1 MQAPHFDTV
10 VIGSGVAGLSFL
22 HYYAGAQFQCANKKS
37 VALFCKSSFANTNT
51 NWAQGGIAAV
61 APQPNIHHDS
71 TESHIQDTLIAG
83 AYVNNKE
90 VVKKVIEQGP
100 QLMQD
105 LISMG
110 MPFDTNQNSQLDLAK
125 EGGHA
130 AHRVW
135 HVKDY
140 TGKALQETLL
150 HGIQNVEELSLF
162 EHYLVVSIEK
172 NSNKQFEVRVYDI
185 KNNQFKNYTATY
197 VVLATGGLGQL
208 YAQTTNAPVATADSI
223 YLTNLLGA
231 QIENLSFIQFHPTGL
246 YANGEHTFLISEA
259 LRGAGAVLRNR
270 AGVDFMHKYHPS
282 GSLAPRDIVSRAI
295 VREMENENV
304 AYQFLD
310 ATMIDRSIIES
321 HFPNIYNTVK
331 KTLGIDITETYIP
344 IVPTQ
349 HYSCGGI
356 KVDAFGETTVQNL
369 FAIGECASTGLHG
382 ANRLA
387 SNSLLEGLAFAK
399 FAAQQILQRNETMT
413 ETMTEAMT
421 EPFTHPASQIQVTP
435 HHPPI
440 LAIDAAAIKEVVSKY
455 AGVKKSTK
463 GLQIGLG
470 MIQELI
476 HNAAPVTSFSVKDFE
491 ANCTSNVALLLFKD
505 AAAQQKNLGVFYNE
519 SIA

>member
-1 MQAPHFDTV
+1 MQSQHFDTI

-22 HYYAGAQFQCANKKS
+22 HYYADAQNDVANKKI

-71 TESHIQDTLIAG
+71 TASHIQDTLIAG
-83 AYVNNKE
+83 AHVNNE
-90 VVKKVIEQGP
+90 EIVKKVIEQGP

-110 MPFDTNQNSQLDLAK
+110 MPFDTNEAHQIDLAK

-150 HGIQNVEELSLF
+150 HSIQNSEGLLMF
-162 EHYLVVSIEK
+162 EYYLVISIDK
-172 NSNKQFEVRVYDI
+172 NSNGQFVVRVYDI
-185 KNNQFKNYTATY
+185 KNNQFENYTASY
-197 VVLATGGLGQL
+197 VVLATGGIGQL
-208 YAQTTNAPVATADSI
+208 YAQTTNAPVATADGI
-223 YLTNLLGA
+223 YLANLLGA

-246 YANGEHTFLISEA
+246 YANGEDTFLISEA

-270 AGVDFMHKYHPS
+270 AGIDFMHKYHAS

-295 VREMENENV
+295 ITEMENEKV
-304 AYQFLD
+304 PYQFLD
-310 ATMIDRSIIES
+310 ATGIDKNILQT
-321 HFPNIYNTVK
+321 HFPLISETVK
-331 KTLGIDITETYIP
+331 TLTGIDIATTFIP

-356 KVDAFGETTVQNL
+356 KVDAFGETTVRNL

-399 FAAQQILQRNETMT
+399 FAAQHIAHRTGPMT
-413 ETMTEAMT
+413 DPMT
-421 EPFTHPASQIQVTP
+421 ITP
-435 HHPPI
+435 ITPQNPPI
-440 LAIDAAAIKEVVSKY
+440 LAIDVVAIKEVVSKY
-455 AGVKKSTK
+455 AGVKKSTL
-463 GLQIGLG
+463 GLQTGLG
-470 MIQELI
+470 IVQEMI
-476 HNAAPVTSFSVKDFE
+476 HSATPVTSFSVKDFE
-491 ANCTSNVALLLFKD
+491 ANCTANVALLLFKD

-519 SIA
+519 SMA

>member
-1 MQAPHFDTV
+1 MSVAHYDTV

-22 HYYAGAQFQCANKKS
+22 HYYNKECARVSKHHS
-37 VALFCKSSFANTNT
+37 VALFCKAALENTNT

-61 APQPNIHHDS
+61 APQPNINHDS

-83 AYVNNKE
+83 AHVNNKE
-90 VVKKVIEQGP
+90 VVKKVIEEGP

-110 MPFDTNQNSQLDLAK
+110 MPFDTNEAHQIDLAK

-140 TGKALQETLL
+140 TGKALQQTLL
-150 HGIQNVEELSLF
+150 DSIEHSEGVSLF
-162 EHYLVVSIEK
+162 EYCLVVFIDK
-172 NSNKQFEVRVYDI
+172 NATGQFVVRVYDI
-185 KNNQFKNYTATY
+185 NNNQFENYTATH

-208 YAQTTNAPVATADSI
+208 YAQTTNAPVATADGI
-223 YLTNLLGA
+223 YLANLLGA

-246 YANGEHTFLISEA
+246 HANGEDTFLISEA
-259 LRGAGAVLRNR
+259 LRGAGAILRNH
-270 AGVDFMHKYHPS
+270 AGVNFMPHYHPA

-295 VREMENENV
+295 ITEMEIEKV
-304 AYQFLD
+304 PHQFLD
-310 ATMIDRSIIES
+310 ATLIDKSIIES
-321 HFPNIYNTVK
+321 HFPSIYNTVK
-331 KTLGIDITETYIP
+331 KALGIDLTKTYIP

-356 KVDAFGETTVQNL
+356 KVDAFGETTVHNL
-369 FAIGECASTGLHG
+369 YAVGECASTGLHG

-399 FAAQQILQRNETMT
+399 FAAQQIVQRNETMT
-413 ETMTEAMT
+413 ETIMHT
-421 EPFTHPASQIQVTP
+421 PVTA

-440 LAIDAAAIKEVVSKY
+440 LAIDTAAIKEVVSKY
-455 AGVKKSTK
+455 AGVKKSSK
-463 GLQIGLG
+463 GLQTGLS
-470 MIQELI
+470 MIQEMI

-491 ANCTSNVALLLFKD
+491 ANCTSNVALLLFED
-505 AAAQQKNLGVFYNE
+505 AAAQQKNVGVFYNE

>member
-22 HYYAGAQFQCANKKS
+22 HYYAGAQFQHTNKKS

-83 AYVNNKE
+83 AHVNNKE

-150 HGIQNVEELSLF
+150 HGIQNVEGLSLF

-172 NSNKQFEVRVYDI
+172 NSNGQFEVRVYDI
-185 KNNQFKNYTATY
+185 KNDQFNNYTATY

-208 YAQTTNAPVATADSI
+208 YAQTTNAPVATADGI
-223 YLTNLLGA
+223 YLANLLGA

-246 YANGEHTFLISEA
+246 YANGEDTFLISEA
-259 LRGAGAVLRNR
+259 LRGAGAILRNH

-295 VREMENENV
+295 VTEMENENV

-310 ATMIDRSIIES
+310 ATAIDKNILKT
-321 HFPNIYNTVK
+321 HFPLISETVK
-331 KTLGIDITETYIP
+331 ARTGIDIATAFIP

-399 FAAQQILQRNETMT
+399 FAAQHITQRTDT
-413 ETMTEAMT
+413 ITDAITD
-421 EPFTHPASQIQVTP
+421 PAPQMQVTAF
-435 HHPPI
+435 HPPI

-463 GLQIGLG
+463 GLQTGLG
-470 MIQELI
+470 MIQKLI
-476 HNAAPVTSFSVKDFE
+476 NSAAPVTSFSVKDFE

>member
-1 MQAPHFDTV
+1 MSVAHYDTL

-22 HYYAGAQFQCANKKS
+22 HYYKKECARVSKHHS
-37 VALFCKSSFANTNT
+37 MALFCKAALGNTNT

-83 AYVNNKE
+83 AHVNNKE

-110 MPFDTNQNSQLDLAK
+110 MPFDTNQNNQIDLAK

-140 TGKALQETLL
+140 TGKALQQTLL
-150 HGIQNVEELSLF
+150 HGIQNVEGLSLF
-162 EHYLVVSIEK
+162 EHYLVVSIYK
-172 NSNKQFEVRVYDI
+172 NNNQQFEVRVYDI

-208 YAQTTNAPVATADSI
+208 YAQTTNAPVATADGI
-223 YLTNLLGA
+223 YLANLLGA

-246 YANGEHTFLISEA
+246 HANGEDTFLISEA
-259 LRGAGAVLRNR
+259 LRGAGAILRNH

-295 VREMENENV
+295 VTEMENEKMP
-304 AYQFLD
+304 YQFLD
-310 ATMIDRSIIES
+310 ATAIDKNILRT
-321 HFPNIYNTVK
+321 HFPLISETVK
-331 KTLGIDITETYIP
+331 ARTGIDIATTFIP

-356 KVDAFGETTVQNL
+356 KVDAFGETTIHNL

-387 SNSLLEGLAFAK
+387 SNSLLEGLAFAQ
-399 FAAQQILQRNETMT
+399 FAAQHIAQRTGPMNEPIT
-413 ETMTEAMT
+413 
-421 EPFTHPASQIQVTP
+421 ITP
-435 HHPPI
+435 ITNPPPI
-440 LAIDAAAIKEVVSKY
+440 LSIDIAAIKEVVSKY

-463 GLQIGLG
+463 GLQTGLG

-476 HNAAPVTSFSVKDFE
+476 HSAAPVTSFSVKDFE

-505 AAAQQKNLGVFYNE
+505 AAAQQKNIGVFYNE

>member
-22 HYYAGAQFQCANKKS
+22 HYYAGAQFQRTNKKS

-90 VVKKVIEQGP
+90 IVKKVIEQGP

-140 TGKALQETLL
+140 TGKALQQTLL
-150 HGIQNVEELSLF
+150 HSIEHSEGVSLF
-162 EHYLVVSIEK
+162 EHCLVVSIDK
-172 NSNKQFEVRVYDI
+172 NATGQFVVRVYGI
-185 KNNQFKNYTATY
+185 KNNQFENYTATY

-208 YAQTTNAPVATADSI
+208 YAQTTNALVATADGI
-223 YLTNLLGA
+223 YLANLLGA

-259 LRGAGAVLRNR
+259 LRGAGAILRNH

-295 VREMENENV
+295 VTEMENENV

-310 ATMIDRSIIES
+310 ATAIDKNILKT
-321 HFPNIYNTVK
+321 HFPLISETVK
-331 KTLGIDITETYIP
+331 ARTGIDIATRFIP

-399 FAAQQILQRNETMT
+399 FAAQHITQRTDT
-413 ETMTEAMT
+413 ITDAIT
-421 EPFTHPASQIQVTP
+421 EPITDPAPQMQVTAF
-435 HHPPI
+435 HPPI

-463 GLQIGLG
+463 GLQTGLG
-470 MIQELI
+470 MIQEML
-476 HNAAPVTSFSVKDFE
+476 HSAAPVTSFSVKDFE
-491 ANCTSNVALLLFKD
+491 AN
-505 AAAQQKNLGVFYNE
+505 
-519 SIA
+519 

>member
-22 HYYAGAQFQCANKKS
+22 HYYAGAQFQRTNKKS

-150 HGIQNVEELSLF
+150 HGIQNSEGLSLF
-162 EHYLVVSIEK
+162 EHYLVVSIDK
-172 NSNKQFEVRVYDI
+172 NNNGQFEVRVYDI

-208 YAQTTNAPVATADSI
+208 YAQTTNAPVATADGI
-223 YLTNLLGA
+223 YLANLLGA

-246 YANGEHTFLISEA
+246 YANGEDTFLISEA
-259 LRGAGAVLRNR
+259 LRGAGAILRNH

-282 GSLAPRDIVSRAI
+282 GSLAARDIVARAI
-295 VREMENENV
+295 ITEMENENV

-310 ATMIDRSIIES
+310 ATAIDKNILKT
-321 HFPNIYNTVK
+321 HFPLISETVK
-331 KTLGIDITETYIP
+331 ARTGIDIATRFIP

-399 FAAQQILQRNETMT
+399 FAAQHIAQRTDTITDAMNEPITD
-413 ETMTEAMT
+413 
-421 EPFTHPASQIQVTP
+421 PASQIQVTTP
-435 HHPPI
+435 HHPLI

-463 GLQIGLG
+463 GLQTGLV

-476 HNAAPVTSFSVKDFE
+476 HSAAPVTSFSVKDFE
-491 ANCTSNVALLLFKD
+491 ANCTANVALLLFKD

>member
-1 MQAPHFDTV
+1 MQSQHFDTI

-22 HYYAGAQFQCANKKS
+22 HYYAAVQNDVANKKT

-71 TESHIQDTLIAG
+71 TASHLQDTLIAG
-83 AYVNNKE
+83 AHVNNE
-90 VVKKVIEQGP
+90 EIVKKVIEQGP

-110 MPFDTNQNSQLDLAK
+110 MPFDTNEAHQIDLAK

-150 HGIQNVEELSLF
+150 HSIQNSEGLLMF
-162 EHYLVVSIEK
+162 EYHLVISIDK
-172 NSNKQFEVRVYDI
+172 NSSGQFVVRVYDI
-185 KNNQFKNYTATY
+185 KNSQFENYTASY
-197 VVLATGGLGQL
+197 VVLATGGIGQL
-208 YAQTTNAPVATADSI
+208 YAQTTNASVATADGI
-223 YLTNLLGA
+223 YLANLLGA

-246 YANGEHTFLISEA
+246 YANGEDAFLISEA

-270 AGVDFMHKYHPS
+270 AGIDFMHKYHAS

-295 VREMENENV
+295 ITEMENEKV
-304 AYQFLD
+304 PYQFLD
-310 ATMIDRSIIES
+310 ATGIDKNILQT
-321 HFPNIYNTVK
+321 HFPLISETVK
-331 KTLGIDITETYIP
+331 TLTGIDIATTFIP

-356 KVDAFGETTVQNL
+356 KVDTFGETTVRNL

-399 FAAQQILQRNETMT
+399 FAAQHIVQRTGPINDPMTNTQI
-413 ETMTEAMT
+413 
-421 EPFTHPASQIQVTP
+421 TH
-435 HHPPI
+435 HHPSI
-440 LAIDAAAIKEVVSKY
+440 LAIDLAAIKEVVSKY
-455 AGVKKSTK
+455 AGVKKSTL
-463 GLQIGLG
+463 GLQTGLG
-470 MIQELI
+470 IVLEMI
-476 HNAAPVTSFSVKDFE
+476 HSATPVTSFSVKDFQ
-491 ANCTSNVALLLFKD
+491 ANCIANVALLLFKD

-519 SIA
+519 SMA

>member
-1 MQAPHFDTV
+1 MQPIHFDTIV
-10 VIGSGVAGLSFL
+10 VGSGVAGLSFL
-22 HYYAGAQFQCANKKS
+22 HYYQRAQTNAANKKT

-61 APQPNIHHDS
+61 APQPTIHHDS

-83 AYVNNKE
+83 THINNKE
-90 VVKKVIEQGP
+90 IVKKVIEQGP

-110 MPFDTNQNSQLDLAK
+110 MPFDTNEAHQIDLAK

-140 TGKALQETLL
+140 TGKALQKTLL
-150 HGIQNVEELSLF
+150 QGIQNVEGLSLF
-162 EHYLVVSIEK
+162 EHCLVVSI
-172 NSNKQFEVRVYDI
+172 NKSSHGQFEVRVYDI
-185 KNNQFKNYTATY
+185 KNNQFENYTATY
-197 VVLATGGLGQL
+197 VVIATGGIGQL
-208 YAQTTNAPVATADSI
+208 YAQTTNAQVATADGI
-223 YLTNLLGA
+223 YLASLLGA

-295 VREMENENV
+295 VTEMENEKV
-304 AYQFLD
+304 PHQFLD

-321 HFPNIYNTVK
+321 HFPLISETVK
-331 KTLGIDITETYIP
+331 ARTGIDIATTFIP

-349 HYSCGGI
+349 HYCCGGI

-399 FAAQQILQRNETMT
+399 FAAQDIVDK
-413 ETMTEAMT
+413 
-421 EPFTHPASQIQVTP
+421 IQQESGQN
-435 HHPPI
+435 
-440 LAIDAAAIKEVVSKY
+440 LAQDFGNHISDHQKGTFLSIDTAKIKALVSLY
-455 AGVKKSTK
+455 ANVKKSTDGLQK
-463 GLQIGLG
+463 GLAGITQL
-470 MIQELI
+470 IQEGI
-476 HNAAPVTSFSVKDFE
+476 ENKSFTVKDFE
-491 ANCTSNVALLLFKD
+491 STCMAQVALLLFED
-505 AAAQQKNLGVFYNE
+505 ALSQQKNIGVFYNE
-519 SIA
+519 SIL

>member
-1 MQAPHFDTV
+1 MSVAHYDTV

-22 HYYAGAQFQCANKKS
+22 HYYNKECARVSKHHS
-37 VALFCKSSFANTNT
+37 VALFCKAALENTNT

-61 APQPNIHHDS
+61 APQPNINHDS

-83 AYVNNKE
+83 AHVNNKE

-110 MPFDTNQNSQLDLAK
+110 MPFDTNEAHQIDLAK

-140 TGKALQETLL
+140 TGKALQQTLL
-150 HGIQNVEELSLF
+150 DSIEHSEGVSLF
-162 EHYLVVSIEK
+162 EYCLVVFIDK
-172 NSNKQFEVRVYDI
+172 NATGQFVVRVYDI
-185 KNNQFKNYTATY
+185 NNNQFENYTATH

-208 YAQTTNAPVATADSI
+208 YAQTTNAPVATADGI
-223 YLTNLLGA
+223 YLANLLGA

-246 YANGEHTFLISEA
+246 HANGEDTFLISEA
-259 LRGAGAVLRNR
+259 LRGAGAILRNH
-270 AGVDFMHKYHPS
+270 AGVNFMPHYHPA

-295 VREMENENV
+295 ITEMEIEKV
-304 AYQFLD
+304 PHQFLD
-310 ATMIDRSIIES
+310 ATLIDKSIIES
-321 HFPNIYNTVK
+321 HFPSIYNTVK
-331 KTLGIDITETYIP
+331 KALGIDLTKTYIP

-356 KVDAFGETTVQNL
+356 KVDAFGETTVHNL
-369 FAIGECASTGLHG
+369 YAVGECASTGLHG

-399 FAAQQILQRNETMT
+399 FAAQQIVQRNETMT
-413 ETMTEAMT
+413 ETIMHT
-421 EPFTHPASQIQVTP
+421 PVTA

-440 LAIDAAAIKEVVSKY
+440 LAIDTAAIKEVVSKY
-455 AGVKKSTK
+455 AGVKKSSK
-463 GLQIGLG
+463 GLQTGLS
-470 MIQELI
+470 MIQEMI

-491 ANCTSNVALLLFKD
+491 ANCTSNVALLLFED
-505 AAAQQKNLGVFYNE
+505 AAAQQKNVGVFYNE

>member
-22 HYYAGAQFQCANKKS
+22 HYYAGAQFQRTNKKS

-83 AYVNNKE
+83 AHVNNKE

-150 HGIQNVEELSLF
+150 HGIQHVIGLSLF
-162 EHYLVVSIEK
+162 EHYLVVSIGKNNNEK
-172 NSNKQFEVRVYDI
+172 FEVCVYDI
-185 KNNQFKNYTATY
+185 KNDQFNNYTATY

-208 YAQTTNAPVATADSI
+208 YAQTTNAPVATADGI
-223 YLTNLLGA
+223 YLANLLGA
-231 QIENLSFIQFHPTGL
+231 EIENLSFIQFHPTGL

-295 VREMENENV
+295 VTEMENEKV
-304 AYQFLD
+304 PHQFLD

-321 HFPNIYNTVK
+321 HFPLISETVK
-331 KTLGIDITETYIP
+331 ARTGIDIATRFIP

-369 FAIGECASTGLHG
+369 YAIGECASTGLHG

-421 EPFTHPASQIQVTP
+421 DPASQIQVIP

-491 ANCTSNVALLLFKD
+491 ANCISNVALLLFKD

>member
-1 MQAPHFDTV
+1 MSVTHYDTI

-22 HYYAGAQFQCANKKS
+22 HYYKKECTRVSTHHS
-37 VALFCKSSFANTNT
+37 VALFCKAALENTNT

-71 TESHIQDTLIAG
+71 IQSHIQDTLIAG
-83 AYVNNKE
+83 AHVNNKE
-90 VVKKVIEQGP
+90 IVTKVIEQGP

-110 MPFDTNQNSQLDLAK
+110 MPFDTNEAHQIDLAK
-125 EGGHA
+125 EGGHG

-140 TGKALQETLL
+140 TGKALQQTLL
-150 HGIQNVEELSLF
+150 QSVEHVEGLSLF
-162 EHYLVVSIEK
+162 EYCLVVSIEK
-172 NSNKQFEVRVYDI
+172 NSNGQFEVRVYDI
-185 KNNQFKNYTATY
+185 KNNQFENYTASH

-208 YAQTTNAPVATADSI
+208 YAQTTNAPVSTADGI
-223 YLTNLLGA
+223 YLANLLGA

-246 YANGEHTFLISEA
+246 YANEEHTFLISEA
-259 LRGAGAVLRNR
+259 LRGAGAILRNH
-270 AGVDFMHKYHPS
+270 AGVNFMPDYHQA
-282 GSLAPRDIVSRAI
+282 GSLAPRDIVARAI
-295 VREMENENV
+295 ITEMENEKV
-304 AYQFLD
+304 PYQFLD
-310 ATMIDRSIIES
+310 ATAIDKNMLQT
-321 HFPNIYNTVK
+321 HFPLISEIVK
-331 KTLGIDITETYIP
+331 ALTGIDIATTFIP

-356 KVDAFGETTVQNL
+356 KVDEFGETTIHNL

-399 FAAQQILQRNETMT
+399 FAAQHIAQR
-413 ETMTEAMT
+413 T
-421 EPFTHPASQIQVTP
+421 EPMNEPMTNTQIIT

-440 LAIDAAAIKEVVSKY
+440 LAIDITAIKEVVSKY
-455 AGVKKSTK
+455 ASVKKSTK
-463 GLQIGLG
+463 GLQTGLHLVQE
-470 MIQELI
+470 MIN
-476 HNAAPVTSFSVKDFE
+476 NASPVTSFSVDAFE
-491 ANCTSNVALLLFKD
+491 ANCIANVALLLFKD
-505 AAAQQKNLGVFYNE
+505 AAAQQKNIGVFYNE

>member
-1 MQAPHFDTV
+1 MQSQHFDTIV
-10 VIGSGVAGLSFL
+10 VGSGVAGLSFL
-22 HYYAGAQFQCANKKS
+22 HYYQRAQANAANKKT

-61 APQPNIHHDS
+61 APQPTIHHDS

-83 AYVNNKE
+83 AHINNKE
-90 VVKKVIEQGP
+90 IVKKVVEKGP
-100 QLMQD
+100 ELMQD

-110 MPFDTNQNSQLDLAK
+110 MPFDTNEAHQIDLAK

-150 HGIQNVEELSLF
+150 HSIQNSEGLLMF
-162 EHYLVVSIEK
+162 EYYLVISIDK
-172 NSNKQFEVRVYDI
+172 NSNGQFVVRVYDI
-185 KNNQFKNYTATY
+185 KNNQFENYTASY
-197 VVLATGGLGQL
+197 VVLATGGIGQL
-208 YAQTTNAPVATADSI
+208 YAQTTNAPVATADGI
-223 YLTNLLGA
+223 YLANLLGA

-246 YANGEHTFLISEA
+246 YANGDDTFLISEA

-270 AGVDFMHKYHPS
+270 AGIDFMHKYHVS

-295 VREMENENV
+295 ITEMENEKV
-304 AYQFLD
+304 PYQFLD
-310 ATMIDRSIIES
+310 ATGIDKNILQT
-321 HFPNIYNTVK
+321 HFPLISETVK
-331 KTLGIDITETYIP
+331 TLTGIDIATTFIP

-356 KVDAFGETTVQNL
+356 KVDAFGETTVRNL

-399 FAAQQILQRNETMT
+399 FAAQHIAQRTGPMT
-413 ETMTEAMT
+413 DPITNT
-421 EPFTHPASQIQVTP
+421 PITP
-435 HHPPI
+435 HYPSI
-440 LAIDAAAIKEVVSKY
+440 LAIDVAAIKEVVSKY
-455 AGVKKSTK
+455 AGVKKSTL
-463 GLQIGLG
+463 GLQTGLG
-470 MIQELI
+470 IVQEMI
-476 HNAAPVTSFSVKDFE
+476 HRATPVTSFSVKDFE
-491 ANCTSNVALLLFKD
+491 ANCTANVALLLFKD

-519 SIA
+519 SMA

>member
-1 MQAPHFDTV
+1 MQSQHFDTI

-22 HYYAGAQFQCANKKS
+22 HYYADVQNDVANKKT

-71 TESHIQDTLIAG
+71 TASHIQDTLIAG
-83 AYVNNKE
+83 AHVNNE
-90 VVKKVIEQGP
+90 EIVKKVIEQGP

-110 MPFDTNQNSQLDLAK
+110 MPFDTNEAHQIDLAK

-150 HGIQNVEELSLF
+150 HSIQNSEGLSLF
-162 EHYLVVSIEK
+162 EYYLVISIDK
-172 NSNKQFEVRVYDI
+172 NSSGQFVVRVYDI
-185 KNNQFKNYTATY
+185 KNNQFENYTASY
-197 VVLATGGLGQL
+197 VVLATGGIGQL
-208 YAQTTNAPVATADSI
+208 YAQTTNAPVATADGI
-223 YLTNLLGA
+223 YLANLLGA

-246 YANGEHTFLISEA
+246 YANGDDTFLISEA

-270 AGVDFMHKYHPS
+270 AGIDFMHKYHVS

-295 VREMENENV
+295 ITEMENEKV
-304 AYQFLD
+304 PYQFLD
-310 ATMIDRSIIES
+310 ATGIDKNILQT
-321 HFPNIYNTVK
+321 HFPLISETVK
-331 KTLGIDITETYIP
+331 TLTGIDIATTFIP

-356 KVDAFGETTVQNL
+356 KVDAFGETTVRNL

-399 FAAQQILQRNETMT
+399 FAAQHIAQRTGPMT
-413 ETMTEAMT
+413 DPITNT
-421 EPFTHPASQIQVTP
+421 PITP
-435 HHPPI
+435 HYPSI
-440 LAIDAAAIKEVVSKY
+440 LAIDVAAIKEVVSKY
-455 AGVKKSTK
+455 AGVKKSTL
-463 GLQIGLG
+463 GLQTGLG
-470 MIQELI
+470 IVQEMI
-476 HNAAPVTSFSVKDFE
+476 HSATPVTSFSVKDFE
-491 ANCTSNVALLLFKD
+491 ANCTANVALLLFKD

-519 SIA
+519 SMA

>member
-1 MQAPHFDTV
+1 MSVTHYDTI

-22 HYYAGAQFQCANKKS
+22 HYYKKEDTRVSTHHS
-37 VALFCKSSFANTNT
+37 VALFCKAALENTNT

-71 TESHIQDTLIAG
+71 IQSHIQDTLIAG
-83 AYVNNKE
+83 AHVNNKE
-90 VVKKVIEQGP
+90 IVTKVIEEGP
-100 QLMQD
+100 HLMQD

-110 MPFDTNQNSQLDLAK
+110 MPFDTNEAHQIDLAK
-125 EGGHA
+125 EGGHE

-140 TGKALQETLL
+140 TGKALQQTLL
-150 HGIQNVEELSLF
+150 QSVEHVEGLSLF
-162 EHYLVVSIEK
+162 EYCLVVSIDK
-172 NSNKQFEVRVYDI
+172 NSIGQFDVRVFDI
-185 KNNQFKNYTATY
+185 KNNQFENYTATH

-208 YAQTTNAPVATADSI
+208 YAQTTNAPVSTADGI
-223 YLTNLLGA
+223 YLANLLGA

-246 YANGEHTFLISEA
+246 HANGEDTFLISEA
-259 LRGAGAVLRNR
+259 LRGAGAILRNH
-270 AGVDFMHKYHPS
+270 AGVNFMPHYHPA

-295 VREMENENV
+295 VTEMENEKMP
-304 AYQFLD
+304 YQFLD
-310 ATMIDRSIIES
+310 ATTIDKNILQT
-321 HFPNIYNTVK
+321 HFPLISETVK
-331 KTLGIDITETYIP
+331 ALTGIDIATTFIP

-356 KVDAFGETTVQNL
+356 KVDEFGETTIHNL

-399 FAAQQILQRNETMT
+399 FAAQHIGQRIDTI
-413 ETMTEAMT
+413 TEAMI
-421 EPFTHPASQIQVTP
+421 EPLTQIQVTA

-440 LAIDAAAIKEVVSKY
+440 LAIDIAAIKEVVSKY
-455 AGVKKSTK
+455 AGVKKSSK
-463 GLQIGLG
+463 GLQTGLS
-470 MIQELI
+470 MIQEMI

-491 ANCTSNVALLLFKD
+491 ANCIANVALLLFKD
-505 AAAQQKNLGVFYNE
+505 AAAQQKNVGVFYNE

>member
-1 MQAPHFDTV
+1 MSVAHYDTL

-22 HYYAGAQFQCANKKS
+22 HYYKKECALASKHHS
-37 VALFCKSSFANTNT
+37 VALFCKAALENTNT

-90 VVKKVIEQGP
+90 IVKKVIEQGP

-110 MPFDTNQNSQLDLAK
+110 MPFDTNEAHQIDLAK

-140 TGKALQETLL
+140 TGKALQQTLL
-150 HGIQNVEELSLF
+150 NSIQNVEGLSLF
-162 EHYLVVSIEK
+162 EHYLVVSIDK
-172 NSNKQFEVRVYDI
+172 NATGQFVVRVYGI
-185 KNNQFKNYTATY
+185 KNNQFENYTATY

-208 YAQTTNAPVATADSI
+208 YAQTTNAPVSTADGI
-223 YLTNLLGA
+223 YLANLLGA

-246 YANGEHTFLISEA
+246 YANGAHTFLISEA
-259 LRGAGAVLRNR
+259 LRGAGAVLRNH

-295 VREMENENV
+295 ISEMENENV
-304 AYQFLD
+304 PYQFLD
-310 ATMIDRSIIES
+310 TTTIDKNILQT
-321 HFPNIYNTVK
+321 HFPLISETVK
-331 KTLGIDITETYIP
+331 SLTGIDIATTFIP

-399 FAAQQILQRNETMT
+399 FAAQHIAQRTGPMNGPMNRPI
-413 ETMTEAMT
+413 MHA
-421 EPFTHPASQIQVTP
+421 QVTD

-440 LAIDAAAIKEVVSKY
+440 LAIDTAAIKEVVSKY

-463 GLQIGLG
+463 GLQTGLVR
-470 MIQELI
+470 IQEMI
-476 HNAAPVTSFSVKDFE
+476 DSAASVTSFSVAAFE
-491 ANCTSNVALLLFKD
+491 ANCILNVALLLFKD
-505 AAAQQKNLGVFYNE
+505 AAAQEKNIGVFYNE

>member
-1 MQAPHFDTV
+1 MSMAHYDTV

-22 HYYAGAQFQCANKKS
+22 HYFKKECALASKHHS
-37 VALFCKSSFANTNT
+37 VALFCKAVLENTNT

-83 AYVNNKE
+83 AHVNNKE

-110 MPFDTNQNSQLDLAK
+110 MPFDTNEAHQIDLAK

-140 TGKALQETLL
+140 TGKALQQTLL
-150 HGIQNVEELSLF
+150 HSIQNVEGLSLF

-172 NSNKQFEVRVYDI
+172 NATGQFVVRVYDI
-185 KNNQFKNYTATY
+185 KNNQFENYTATH

-208 YAQTTNAPVATADSI
+208 YAQTTNAPVSTADGI
-223 YLTNLLGA
+223 YLANLLGA

-246 YANGEHTFLISEA
+246 YANGSHTFLISEA
-259 LRGAGAVLRNR
+259 LRGAGAVLRNH

-295 VREMENENV
+295 ISEMENENV
-304 AYQFLD
+304 PYQFLD
-310 ATMIDRSIIES
+310 TTTIDKNILQT
-321 HFPNIYNTVK
+321 HFPLISETVK
-331 KTLGIDITETYIP
+331 SLTGIDIATTFIP

-356 KVDAFGETTVQNL
+356 KVDAFGESTVQNL

-399 FAAQQILQRNETMT
+399 FAAQHIAQRTGPINEPITITQKTNPPLIL
-413 ETMTEAMT
+413 
-421 EPFTHPASQIQVTP
+421 S
-435 HHPPI
+435 
-440 LAIDAAAIKEVVSKY
+440 IDTAAIKEVVSKY

-463 GLQIGLG
+463 GIQTGLG
-470 MIQELI
+470 RIQEMI
-476 HNAAPVTSFSVKDFE
+476 HSAAPVTSFSVKDFE

>member
-1 MQAPHFDTV
+1 MSVTHYDTI

-22 HYYAGAQFQCANKKS
+22 HYYKKECTRVSTHHS
-37 VALFCKSSFANTNT
+37 VALFCKAALENTNT

-61 APQPNIHHDS
+61 APQPNMHHDS

-90 VVKKVIEQGP
+90 IVTKVIEQGP

-110 MPFDTNQNSQLDLAK
+110 MPFDTNEAHQIDLAK
-125 EGGHA
+125 EGGHG

-140 TGKALQETLL
+140 TGKALQQTLL
-150 HGIQNVEELSLF
+150 QSVEHVEGLSLF
-162 EHYLVVSIEK
+162 EYCLVVSIDK
-172 NSNKQFEVRVYDI
+172 NSSGQFVVRVFDL
-185 KNNQFKNYTATY
+185 KNNQFKNYTATH

-208 YAQTTNAPVATADSI
+208 YAQTTNAPVSTADGI
-223 YLTNLLGA
+223 YLANLLGA

-246 YANGEHTFLISEA
+246 YANEEHTFLISEA
-259 LRGAGAVLRNR
+259 LRGAGAILRNH
-270 AGVDFMHKYHPS
+270 AGLNFMPHYHPAE
-282 GSLAPRDIVSRAI
+282 SLAPRDIVARAI
-295 VREMENENV
+295 ITEMENENV
-304 AYQFLD
+304 LHQFLD
-310 ATMIDRSIIES
+310 ATGIDKNILQT
-321 HFPNIYNTVK
+321 HFPLISETVK
-331 KTLGIDITETYIP
+331 ALTGIDVATTFIP

-356 KVDAFGETTVQNL
+356 KVDAFGETTIHNL

-399 FAAQQILQRNETMT
+399 FAAQHIAQR
-413 ETMTEAMT
+413 T
-421 EPFTHPASQIQVTP
+421 EPMSEPMNEPMMHEPITLS
-435 HHPPI
+435 HPPI
-440 LAIDAAAIKEVVSKY
+440 LAVDVAAIKEVVSKY

-463 GLQIGLG
+463 GLHTGIDR
-470 MIQELI
+470 IQELI
-476 HNAAPVTSFSVKDFE
+476 DSAAPLTSFSVRDFE
-491 ANCTSNVALLLFKD
+491 ANCIANVALLLFKD
-505 AAAQQKNLGVFYNE
+505 AAAQEKNIGVFYNE

>member
-1 MQAPHFDTV
+1 MSVAHYDTL

-22 HYYAGAQFQCANKKS
+22 HYYKKECARVSKHHS
-37 VALFCKSSFANTNT
+37 VALFCKAALENTNT

-83 AYVNNKE
+83 AHVNNKE

-110 MPFDTNQNSQLDLAK
+110 MPFDTNQAHQIDLAK

-140 TGKALQETLL
+140 TGKALQQTLL
-150 HGIQNVEELSLF
+150 HSIEHTEGLSLF
-162 EHYLVVSIEK
+162 EHCLVVSIDK
-172 NSNKQFEVRVYDI
+172 NATGQFVVCVYDI
-185 KNNQFKNYTATY
+185 KNNQFKNYTATH
-197 VVLATGGLGQL
+197 VVLATGGIGQL
-208 YAQTTNAPVATADSI
+208 YAQTTNAPVATADGI
-223 YLTNLLGA
+223 YLANLLGA

-246 YANGEHTFLISEA
+246 YANGSHTFLISEA
-259 LRGAGAVLRNR
+259 LRGAGAVLRNH

-295 VREMENENV
+295 ISEMENENV
-304 AYQFLD
+304 PYQFLD
-310 ATMIDRSIIES
+310 TTTIDKNILQT
-321 HFPNIYNTVK
+321 HFPLISETVK
-331 KTLGIDITETYIP
+331 TLTGIDIATTFIP

-356 KVDAFGETTVQNL
+356 KVDTFGESTVQNL

-399 FAAQQILQRNETMT
+399 FAAQHIAQRTDT
-413 ETMTEAMT
+413 ITDAMT
-421 EPFTHPASQIQVTP
+421 EPITDPASQIQVTP

-440 LAIDAAAIKEVVSKY
+440 LAIDTAAIKEVVSKY

-463 GLQIGLG
+463 GIQTGLG
-470 MIQELI
+470 RIEEMI
-476 HNAAPVTSFSVKDFE
+476 HNAAPVTSFSVIDFE
-491 ANCTSNVALLLFKD
+491 ANSILNVALLLFKD
-505 AAAQQKNLGVFYNE
+505 AAAQQKNVGVFYNE

>member
-1 MQAPHFDTV
+1 MQSQHFDTI

-22 HYYAGAQFQCANKKS
+22 HYYADVQNDVANKKT

-150 HGIQNVEELSLF
+150 HGIQNTEGLSLF
-162 EHYLVVSIEK
+162 EHYLVVSIGK
-172 NSNKQFEVRVYDI
+172 NNIGQFEVCVYDI
-185 KNNQFKNYTATY
+185 KNNQFKNYTTSY

-208 YAQTTNAPVATADSI
+208 YAQTTNAPVATADGI
-223 YLTNLLGA
+223 YLANLLGA

-246 YANGEHTFLISEA
+246 YANGEDTFLISEA
-259 LRGAGAVLRNR
+259 LRGAGAILRNH
-270 AGVDFMHKYHPS
+270 AGVNFMHKYHPS

-295 VREMENENV
+295 VTEMENENV

-310 ATMIDRSIIES
+310 ATAIHKNILKT
-321 HFPNIYNTVK
+321 HFPLISETVK
-331 KTLGIDITETYIP
+331 ARTGIDIATAFIP

-399 FAAQQILQRNETMT
+399 FAAQHITQRTDT
-413 ETMTEAMT
+413 ITDAIT
-421 EPFTHPASQIQVTP
+421 EPFTDPAPQMQVTAF
-435 HHPPI
+435 HPPI
-440 LAIDAAAIKEVVSKY
+440 LAIDVVAIKEVVSKY
-455 AGVKKSTK
+455 AGVKKSTL
-463 GLQIGLG
+463 GLQTGLG
-470 MIQELI
+470 IVQEMI
-476 HNAAPVTSFSVKDFE
+476 HSATPVTSFSVKDFE
-491 ANCTSNVALLLFKD
+491 ANCTANVALLLFKD

-519 SIA
+519 SMA

>member
-1 MQAPHFDTV
+1 MQPKYFDTI

-22 HYYAGAQFQCANKKS
+22 HYYADAQNDVANKKT

-61 APQPNIHHDS
+61 APQPSIHLDS
-71 TESHIQDTLIAG
+71 SESHIQDTLIAG
-83 AYVNNKE
+83 AYINNKE

-110 MPFDTNQNSQLDLAK
+110 MPFDTNEAHQIDLAK

-150 HGIQNVEELSLF
+150 QGIKNSEGLSLF
-162 EHYLVVSIEK
+162 EHCLVVSIDK
-172 NSNKQFEVRVYDI
+172 NNNEQFLVRVYDI
-185 KNNQFKNYTATY
+185 KNNQFQKYTATY
-197 VVLATGGLGQL
+197 VVLATGGIGQL
-208 YAQTTNAPVATADSI
+208 YAQTTNAPVATADGI
-223 YLTNLLGA
+223 YLANLLGA

-246 YANGEHTFLISEA
+246 YANGEDTFLISEA
-259 LRGAGAVLRNR
+259 LRGAGAILRNH

-295 VREMENENV
+295 ITEMEIEKV
-304 AYQFLD
+304 THQFLD
-310 ATMIDRSIIES
+310 ASTIDKNILQT
-321 HFPNIYNTVK
+321 HFPLISETVK
-331 KTLGIDITETYIP
+331 ARTGFDIATTFIP

-349 HYSCGGI
+349 HYCCGGI

-399 FAAQQILQRNETMT
+399 FAAPYIAQRIES
-413 ETMTEAMT
+413 MT
-421 EPFTHPASQIQVTP
+421 EPMTISQITP
-435 HHPPI
+435 HDPSI
-440 LAIDAAAIKEVVSKY
+440 LTIDTAAIKEVVSKY
-455 AGVKKSTK
+455 AGVKKSTL
-463 GLQIGLG
+463 GLQTGLG
-470 MIQELI
+470 MILEMI
-476 HNAAPVTSFSVKDFE
+476 HNAAPVTSFSVKNFE
-491 ANCTSNVALLLFKD
+491 ANCIANVALLLFKD
-505 AAAQQKNLGVFYNE
+505 AAAQGKNIGVFYNE

>member
-22 HYYAGAQFQCANKKS
+22 HYYAGAQFQRTNKKS

-71 TESHIQDTLIAG
+71 TASHIQDTLIAG
-83 AYVNNKE
+83 AHVNNKE

-185 KNNQFKNYTATY
+185 KNDQFKNYMATY

-208 YAQTTNAPVATADSI
+208 YAQTTNAPVATADGI
-223 YLTNLLGA
+223 YLANLLGA
-231 QIENLSFIQFHPTGL
+231 QIQNLSFIQFHPTGL

-259 LRGAGAVLRNR
+259 LRGAGAILRNH

-295 VREMENENV
+295 VTEMENENV

-310 ATMIDRSIIES
+310 ATAIDKNILKT
-321 HFPNIYNTVK
+321 HFPLISETVK
-331 KTLGIDITETYIP
+331 ARTGIDIATTFIP

-349 HYSCGGI
+349 HYCCGGI

-399 FAAQQILQRNETMT
+399 FAAQHIAQRTDTITDAKT
-413 ETMTEAMT
+413 ES
-421 EPFTHPASQIQVTP
+421 FTDPAPHTQVTAHDP
-435 HHPPI
+435 II
-440 LAIDAAAIKEVVSKY
+440 LAIDAATIKEVVSKY

-463 GLQIGLG
+463 GLQTGLG
-470 MIQELI
+470 MIQEII
-476 HNAAPVTSFSVKDFE
+476 HSAAPVKSFSVKDFE

-505 AAAQQKNLGVFYNE
+505 AAVQQKNIGVFYNE